1 MYKLT
6 SECETVVSVLF
17 LLVHSQRRVLFE
29 DVVSVLEVV
38 VALVV
43 VALVVGLEV
52 EIVILLVVVVQVH
65 QLLFFLL
72 VEVVMVLGNLDQV
85 WFLFLVDV
93 VMVFGDFDYFCV
105 VDGLYFGGDVDSVA
119 NTGKLVFIRQRRNR
133 LNFFL

>member
-1 MYKLT
+1 
-6 SECETVVSVLF
+6 VVSVLF

-52 EIVILLVVVVQVH
+52 EILILLVEVVQVH

-72 VEVVMVLGNLDQV
+72 VEVVVVLGNLDQV
-85 WFLFLVDV
+85 RFLFLVDV
-93 VMVFGDFDYFCV
+93 VMVLGDFDYFCV

-119 NTGKLVFIRQRRNR
+119 NTGKLDFIRQRRNR